1 MYLRINKKATSILKY
16 ICIFIVTVI
25 ILFSS
30 LVITS
35 MIPKNAIKE
44 KMVESVEFF
53 KKNSGIEA
61 VQSRREY
68 SYLHLYAD
76 SVLLNIIYSID
87 SNKPI
92 ESSLWCNFYQ
102 KLYADI
108 NNDFI
113 EVVEN
118 DIVPNQQ
125 YLRYWHGSMIIL
137 RPLFTIFNIEHI
149 YILNA
154 IVMSLLLIWLIIIL
168 WKKSKKLAI
177 IFGVSTVMVAMAF
190 VPFCL
195 EYTWTFFIMLI
206 TSIIAINIEKNNEK
220 KLGILFLISG
230 IFTCFFDFLT
240 TEIITI
246 LVPIVLILI
255 IRKKEERLNNF
266 KEGIIFL
273 IKYCMLWAF
282 GYVGMWIA
290 KWCIS
295 SIILNINAIDYV
307 KEEAMLRVNGLQG
320 LESKSKMYFEAIF
333 KNFQTL
339 YPINIIKRESDLL
352 KIIIACLIIILALI
366 DWKNIKKMWF
376 PALLLVIAIIPYC
389 RYLILANHSFRHCF
403 FTFRSQMIS
412 IIAIIWAISECLN
425 YDLIFKEIKL
435 KKK

>member
-1 MYLRINKKATSILKY
+1 MYLKINKKTISILKY

-25 ILFSS
+25 ILFFS

-44 KMVESVEFF
+44 NMLESTEFF

-87 SNKPI
+87 TTNPI

-102 KLYADI
+102 KLYVDI

-113 EVVEN
+113 NVVEN
-118 DIVPNQQ
+118 DIAPNQQ
-125 YLRYWHGSMIIL
+125 YLRYWHGSMILL
-137 RPLFTIFNIEHI
+137 RPLFTILNIEQI

-154 IVMSLLLIWLIIIL
+154 IVMLLLLIWLMIVL

-177 IFGVSTVMVAMAF
+177 IFCISIIMVAMAL

-195 EYTWTFFIMLI
+195 EYTWTFLIMLI

-240 TEIITI
+240 TELITI

-255 IRKKEERLNNF
+255 IRKKEERLKSF

-273 IKYCMLWAF
+273 IKYCMLWAL
-282 GYVGMWIA
+282 GYVGMWGA
-290 KWCIS
+290 KWWIS
-295 SIILNINAIDYV
+295 SIILNINAMDYV

-320 LESKSKMYFEAIF
+320 LSSKTQMYQGAIF

-339 YPINIIKRESDLL
+339 YPINIMKKESDLL
-352 KIIIACLIIILALI
+352 KIIIACLIILLVLL
-366 DWKNIKKMWF
+366 DWKKIKKMWF
-376 PALLLVIAIIPYC
+376 PALLFLIAMTPYC
-389 RYLILANHSFRHCF
+389 RYLILANHSFRHSF

-412 IIAIIWAISECLN
+412 IIAIIWAISEALN